1 MRVCYVPGKGRKQPF
16 YAGRREGGKV
26 VALYWPLLSPS
37 FSHIQE
43 DKKLERK
50 LKNGMTRSVCGV
62 CLGFLPFLAAIL
74 ERVPVS
80 PRKRA
85 HQWHFLSLLKHK
97 EAQEKKSKMMSLS
110 TKSYPRQRLFSGRLG
125 YHHI

>member
-1 MRVCYVPGKGRKQPF
+1 MVFSVLRTLYMYTANVRCSAKAIFVVRVQQLPPPTVVARRSKHAFEPPSPQLYTQPVNKKEEEASEGDMRVCYVTGKGGKQPF

-50 LKNGMTRSVCGV
+50 LK
-62 CLGFLPFLAAIL
+62 
-74 ERVPVS
+74 
-80 PRKRA
+80 
-85 HQWHFLSLLKHK
+85 
-97 EAQEKKSKMMSLS
+97 KM
-110 TKSYPRQRLFSGRLG
+110 G
-125 YHHI
+125 

>member
-1 MRVCYVPGKGRKQPF
+1 MAGDMRVCYVPGKGGKQPF

-50 LKNGMTRSVCGV
+50 LKNGMRRFVGGV
-62 CLGFLPFLAAIL
+62 CLGFLPFVAAIL
-74 ERVPVS
+74 ASRG
-80 PRKRA
+80 
-85 HQWHFLSLLKHK
+85 SLLSHK
-97 EAQEKKSKMMSLS
+97 
-110 TKSYPRQRLFSGRLG
+110 RRNRG
-125 YHHI
+125 